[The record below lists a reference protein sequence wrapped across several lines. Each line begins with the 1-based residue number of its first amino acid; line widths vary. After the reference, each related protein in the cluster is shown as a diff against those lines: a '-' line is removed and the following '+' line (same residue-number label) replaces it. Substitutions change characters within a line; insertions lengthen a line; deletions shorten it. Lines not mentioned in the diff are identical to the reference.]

1 MAGIFNRLFKI
12 SQSEAHSIVDKLED
26 PIKMTEQG
34 IRELK
39 IDLSEAMQS
48 LAEIK
53 GLAIRLKK
61 QADDAGKLAQDFER
75 KAMLLLQRGQTGEMD
90 PAQAEQLAM
99 EVLSEKESAD
109 RRAAQLFQD
118 YQNQN
123 AMSQQLHGKVDD
135 LRKTISTYENELITL
150 RARAKTATSM
160 RKVNQQLARID
171 SSSTINMLEKM
182 KQKVT
187 EEESLATA
195 YGEVAAGTTTT
206 LEARVN
212 QALSSRSADNQ
223 RSLEDLKR
231 KMGLLPP
238 SSSPPSEGAGQ

>member
-34 IRELK
+34 IRDLK
-39 IDLSEAMQS
+39 KDLSEAMQS

-61 QADDAGKLAQDFER
+61 QADDAAKLAQDYER
-75 KAMLLLQRGQTGEMD
+75 KAMLLLQRAQSGEIE
-90 PAQAEQLAM
+90 PAKAEQLAM
-99 EVLSEKESAD
+99 EVLNEKESAD
-109 RRAAQLFQD
+109 RQAAQLFQD

-123 AMSQQLHGKVDD
+123 NMSQQLQSKVDD

-160 RKVNQQLARID
+160 RKVNQQLAKID
-171 SSSTINMLEKM
+171 SSSTISMLEKM

-195 YGEVAAGTTTT
+195 YGEVAGGKTT
-206 LEARVN
+206 LEARVTEV
-212 QALSSRSADNQ
+212 LSTRSADNQ
-223 RSLEDLKR
+223 RSLEELKR

-238 SSSPPSEGAGQ
+238 SSSPPSGGSSQ

>member
-12 SQSEAHSIVDKLED
+12 GQSEAHSIVDKLED

-34 IRELK
+34 IRDLK
-39 IDLSEAMQS
+39 KDLGEAMHS

-61 QADDAGKLAQDFER
+61 QADDAAKLAQDLER
-75 KAMLLLQRGQTGEMD
+75 KAMLLLQKAQTGEID

-99 EVLSEKESAD
+99 EVLNEKESAD
-109 RRAAQLFQD
+109 RRAAQLYQD

-123 AMSQQLHGKVDD
+123 AMSQQLQNKVDE
-135 LRKTISTYENELITL
+135 LRKTISTYENELVTL
-150 RARAKTATSM
+150 RARAKTASSM
-160 RKVNQQLARID
+160 RKVNQQLAKID
-171 SSSTINMLEKM
+171 ASSTINMLEKM
-182 KQKVT
+182 KQKVN
-187 EEESLATA
+187 EEESLAAA
-195 YGEVAAGTTTT
+195 YGEVAAGTTS

-212 QALSSRSADNQ
+212 QVLTTRTAGGQS
-223 RSLEDLKR
+223 SLEDLKR

-238 SSSPPSEGAGQ
+238 VS

>member
-12 SQSEAHSIVDKLED
+12 GQSEAHAVVDKLED
-26 PIKMTEQG
+26 PIRMTEQG
-34 IRELK
+34 IRDLK
-39 IDLSEAMQS
+39 TDLSEAMQS

-61 QADDAGKLAQDFER
+61 QADDAGKLAQDYER
-75 KAMLLLQRGQTGEMD
+75 KAMLLLQRAQNGEID

-99 EVLSEKESAD
+99 EVLNEKESSAG
-109 RRAAQLFQD
+109 RAAQLFQD

-123 AMSQQLHGKVDD
+123 AMSQQLQSKVDD

-150 RARAKTATSM
+150 RARSKTATSM
-160 RKVNQQLARID
+160 RKVNQQLAKID

-182 KQKVT
+182 KQKVV

-195 YGEVAAGTTTT
+195 YGDVAAGTTS
-206 LEARVN
+206 LDARVN
-212 QALSSRSADNQ
+212 QVLTTRSGDNQ

-238 SSSPPSEGAGQ
+238 ATPPTPGSST